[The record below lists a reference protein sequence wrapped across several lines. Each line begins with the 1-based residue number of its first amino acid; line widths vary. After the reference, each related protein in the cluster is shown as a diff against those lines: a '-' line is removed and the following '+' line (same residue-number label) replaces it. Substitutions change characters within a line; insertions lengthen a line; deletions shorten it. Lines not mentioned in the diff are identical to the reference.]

1 MMTTP
6 INVMLCRD
14 INTQRGIVA
23 LTYVCSYYG
32 EEQNIHPITS
42 SRWIDRCSG
51 TLNCTRDLQLM
62 RLTRCYFS
70 TPLFFKITQHVKELF
85 VSVLQCKYT
94 DFLSNKKE
102 KSEIFSKILIFCDW
116 VFIVDEIDQSF
127 RKSFRNDR
135 SLLIVI
141 YLVAIHCRIKESWI
155 DQSL

>member
-1 MMTTP
+1 
-6 INVMLCRD
+6 MLYRD
-14 INTQRGIVA
+14 INTQRGVVA

-85 VSVLQCKYT
+85 VSV
-94 DFLSNKKE
+94 
-102 KSEIFSKILIFCDW
+102 
-116 VFIVDEIDQSF
+116 
-127 RKSFRNDR
+127 
-135 SLLIVI
+135 
-141 YLVAIHCRIKESWI
+141 
-155 DQSL
+155 